1 MIGFSA
7 GRNQTIARCCLW
19 LALLAGYALPALGQ
33 TGNPN
38 GFFLPLPDSPAP
50 GNTPETTST
59 PANTPSNPPA
69 QSPTGTTEQ
78 PQLQDSLEAFQNEVK
93 AIEQD
98 PGLDQANKEQL
109 LQVYR
114 NAIDALQK
122 TEAYKALIT
131 RNRSALEKVPED
143 AEKVTSELKNLPEQ
157 FPLSVSKASAL
168 EDIEQAL
175 SSAEAQLREFE
186 LALIK
191 AEQEVSQRTL
201 KRKQDVELQATYS
214 ERLQKIQQKV
224 TAPPVPDTPRL
235 EKALAKLYQ
244 LQLTMME
251 SEAIAVKEELNLF
264 DAQKNAKLLTSRV
277 ELETLRVGLQRK
289 KVETL
294 QQMLADKKLKE
305 NMRAL
310 KELKEESDTSLP
322 VLQSFIN
329 ELEEL
334 TTRMNTLVDLTEKAQ
349 TRQREVQTQLDEVTS
364 DMSDKQE
371 QAATEAGS
379 SEVFALSL
387 LRQLYELPN
396 LDEHIAAVHAR
407 NRLMSETTFQQIEL
421 RSDAKELINV
431 DLAVEEKL
439 NEIKEDAGS
448 ESLGIFEQNL
458 KSKIKEL
465 IQRKK
470 ETLDSLLTA
479 YSDLL
484 DSLTT
489 VNATEQSLV
498 ENVQEYR
505 DFIRKRIFWIR
516 SDKMLSLSDIRHIL
530 SGESYPFSMDD
541 ILRIPS
547 EYMADVQT
555 HFLLHAL
562 AASILV
568 LLILL
573 RVQAARELSVIADD
587 ARKTNAA
594 AILPTLRATLLTIVI
609 AAPGPM
615 LVWFLGWRLGEID
628 IENPFREAMAE
639 SLKLIGLCYAGI
651 EFFRQ
656 VCRRHGLA
664 DAHFN
669 GPHIL
674 ATRTRSELLIMTMTL
689 LPLSFLVTL
698 LNHLSTDLDRL
709 ALERIFFSAE
719 MLIAALFAHRFLNP
733 NGPLMREIFLQKN
746 TAAISRTRWVWYPVA
761 TIFPVVLAAMAWA
774 GYYYT
779 ASQLAWRLT
788 LTLLHICAVL
798 VIWGL
803 ALRWYRMAQRW
814 FRIYIMRERR
824 RQNTEETQTLEGQR
838 LKLETESRAA
848 EEDREKQTLRL
859 INFVT
864 LVPLF
869 VGLFYIWIDVLPAVS
884 YLEEIE
890 LWHTTVQRYVEDS
903 NGDSA
908 LQTVREAITPLNL
921 FLAIFAAVLTVS
933 LTRNLPGMVDFAI
946 LQRVGFDASLRYAA
960 TTVIGYVVTFVGLT
974 YAFGVL
980 GFRWEQIQ
988 WLAAA
993 LTFGLSFGLQ
1003 EIFANFVSGLIILFE
1018 RPVRIGDIV
1027 TIEGVTGVVS
1037 KIRIRASTIT
1047 DWDRKEYL
1055 VPNKELVTGRLLN
1068 WTLSDTL
1075 NRIVIPVGVAYGTDT
1090 DRVREVLFE
1099 IAKKEPEIL
1108 SEPATLVTFEG
1119 FGDST
1124 LNFVLRCY
1132 LGKMENRLETIH
1144 RLHTNIHRTFLN
1156 EGIEIAFPQRDLHIR
1171 SMPPGWDTAAGK
1183 GSSSSSNS
1191 DNGTSAASSQ
1201 KND

>member
-1 MIGFSA
+1 M
-7 GRNQTIARCCLW
+7 
-19 LALLAGYALPALGQ
+19 
-33 TGNPN
+33 
-38 GFFLPLPDSPAP
+38 
-50 GNTPETTST
+50 
-59 PANTPSNPPA
+59 PPA
-69 QSPTGTTEQ
+69 EGTSGEVELT
-78 PQLQDSLEAFQNEVK
+78 DSLEAFQAEVK

-109 LQVYR
+109 LQIYR

-122 TEAYKALIT
+122 TEAYKAQIA
-131 RNRSALEKVPED
+131 RNRLALEKVPEE
-143 AEKVTSELKNLPEQ
+143 AEKVSSELQNLPEQ
-157 FPLSVSKASAL
+157 FPLTVSKASAL

-191 AEQEVSQRTL
+191 AEQEVSSRTL
-201 KRKQDVELQATYS
+201 KRKQDVELQATYA

-224 TAPPVPDTPRL
+224 TSPPVPASPRV
-235 EKALAKLYQ
+235 EKALGKLYQ

-251 SEAIAVKEELNLF
+251 SEAIAIKEELNLF

-305 NMRAL
+305 NMKAL
-310 KELKEESDTSLP
+310 QQLKEESDTSLP
-322 VLQSFIN
+322 VLQSLID

-334 TTRMNTLVDLTEKAQ
+334 TTRMNEQVDLTEKAQ
-349 TRQREVQTQLDEVTS
+349 ARQRVVQETLTEVID

-387 LRQLYELPN
+387 LRELYELPH
-396 LDEHIAAVHAR
+396 LDEHFAAVHAR
-407 NRLMSETTFQQIEL
+407 NQLMSKTTFQQIEL
-421 RSDAKELINV
+421 RSEARELINI
-431 DLAVEEKL
+431 DEAVEQKL
-439 NEIKEDAGS
+439 QEIREDAGS
-448 ESLGIFEQNL
+448 DSLGIFEQNL

-465 IQRKK
+465 MQRKK
-470 ETLDSLLTA
+470 DTLDSLLTA

-484 DSLTT
+484 DSLTK
-489 VNATEQSLV
+489 VNATEQSLIDNV
-498 ENVQEYR
+498 EEYR

-516 SDKMLSLSDIRHIL
+516 SDKMLGISDVRHIL
-530 SGESYPFSMDD
+530 TGDSYPFSMEDV
-541 ILRIPS
+541 LSIPA
-547 EYMADVQT
+547 EYMSDVRA

-562 AASILV
+562 AGSILV
-568 LLILL
+568 LFILL
-573 RVQAARELSVIADD
+573 RVQAARELSVIAEE

-615 LVWFLGWRLGEID
+615 IVWFLGWRLGEID
-628 IENPFREAMAE
+628 SVNPFREAMAE

-669 GPHIL
+669 GPNIL
-674 ATRTRSELLIMTMTL
+674 ASRTRSELLIMTMTL

-709 ALERIFFSAE
+709 ALERIFFAAE

-733 NGPLMREIFLQKN
+733 SGPLMREVFLQKN
-746 TAAISRTRWVWYPVA
+746 TAAISRTRWIWYPVA
-761 TIFPVVLAAMAWA
+761 TVFPVVLAAMAWA

-788 LTLLHICAVL
+788 LTLLHISAVL
-798 VIWGL
+798 VVWGL

-824 RQNTEETQTLEGQR
+824 RQSTEETQTLEGQR

-884 YLEEIE
+884 YLEEVE

-903 NGDSA
+903 SGDTA

-921 FLAIFAAVLTVS
+921 FLAVFAFALTIS
-933 LTRNLPGMVDFAI
+933 LTRNLPGMIDFAI
-946 LQRVGFDASLRYAA
+946 LQRSGFDASLRYAV
-960 TTVIGYVVTFVGLT
+960 TTVIGYLVTFMGLT

-1099 IAKKEPEIL
+1099 IAKKETEIL
-1108 SEPATLVTFEG
+1108 DDPATLVTFEG

-1171 SMPPGWDTAAGK
+1171 SMPPGWAQPSGK
-1183 GSSSSSNS
+1183 ESNGSSFSG
-1191 DNGTSAASSQ
+1191 DGTSASSSQ
-1201 KND
+1201 NGD